1 MSEPGQRK
9 LVLASGSSSRRR
21 LLEAAG
27 LTFRVVPPDVDETA
41 LKGTLLAQ
49 TPKPSAATVAETLA
63 RAKCEAVSGRIAGAV
78 VIGADQVLAL
88 DEELFDKPPD
98 VAAARAQLLRLRGTT
113 HHLLTAV
120 ALAQEGRTVWQCMET
135 ATLTLRS
142 FSPMALDRYLAVA
155 GDRVTRSVGAYEI
168 EGPAIQLFERIEG
181 DYFTILGL
189 PLLPLLAALRQ
200 HAPETL
206 SQ

>member
-1 MSEPGQRK
+1 MNELGQRE

-41 LKGTLLAQ
+41 LKKSLLARA
-49 TPKPSAATVAETLA
+49 PRPGAGAVAEALA
-63 RAKCEAVSGRIAGAV
+63 RAKCEAVSRRIPDAV

-98 VAAARAQLLRLRGTT
+98 VAAARTQLMRLRGKT
-113 HHLLTAV
+113 HRLLTAV
-120 ALAQEGRTVWQCMET
+120 AIALEGRSVWQCMET
-135 ATLTLRS
+135 AALTLRA
-142 FSPMALDRYLAVA
+142 FSPETLDRYLAMA

-189 PLLPLLAALRQ
+189 PLLPLLSELR
-200 HAPETL
+200 ARGAIDA
-206 SQ
+206 

>member
-1 MSEPGQRK
+1 M
-9 LVLASGSSSRRR
+9 
-21 LLEAAG
+21 
-27 LTFRVVPPDVDETA
+27 PD
-41 LKGTLLAQ
+41 
-49 TPKPSAATVAETLA
+49 
-63 RAKCEAVSGRIAGAV
+63 AV

-189 PLLPLLAALRQ
+189 PLLPLLAELR
-200 HAPETL
+200 ARGAIDV
-206 SQ
+206 

>member
-98 VAAARAQLLRLRGTT
+98 VAAA
-113 HHLLTAV
+113 
-120 ALAQEGRTVWQCMET
+120 
-135 ATLTLRS
+135 
-142 FSPMALDRYLAVA
+142 
-155 GDRVTRSVGAYEI
+155 
-168 EGPAIQLFERIEG
+168 
-181 DYFTILGL
+181 
-189 PLLPLLAALRQ
+189 
-200 HAPETL
+200 L
-206 SQ
+206 SLIHI

>member
-1 MSEPGQRK
+1 

-41 LKGTLLAQ
+41 LKRTLLAQ

-63 RAKCEAVSGRIAGAV
+63 RAKCEAVSRRIPDAV

-113 HHLLTAV
+113 HRLLTAV
-120 ALAQEGRTVWQCMET
+120 ALAQEGRTVWECMET

-155 GDRVTRSVGAYEI
+155 GDRVMRSVGAYEI

-189 PLLPLLAALRQ
+189 PLLPLLAELR
-200 HAPETL
+200 ARGAIDV
-206 SQ
+206 

>member
-41 LKGTLLAQ
+41 LKRTLLAQ

-63 RAKCEAVSGRIAGAV
+63 RAKCEAMSGRIAGAV

-113 HHLLTAV
+113 HRLLTAV
-120 ALAQEGRTVWQCMET
+120 ALAQEGRTVWECMET

-142 FSPMALDRYLAVA
+142 FSAMALDRYLAVA

-189 PLLPLLAALRQ
+189 PLLPLLAELR
-200 HAPETL
+200 ARGAIDV
-206 SQ
+206 

>member
-21 LLEAAG
+21 RRGAAG

-135 ATLTLRS
+135 ATLTLRN

-189 PLLPLLAALRQ
+189 PLLPLLAELR
-200 HAPETL
+200 ARGAIDV
-206 SQ
+206 

>member
-1 MSEPGQRK
+1 M
-9 LVLASGSSSRRR
+9 SRRI
-21 LLEAAG
+21 
-27 LTFRVVPPDVDETA
+27 PD
-41 LKGTLLAQ
+41 
-49 TPKPSAATVAETLA
+49 
-63 RAKCEAVSGRIAGAV
+63 AV

-113 HHLLTAV
+113 HRLLTAV

-189 PLLPLLAALRQ
+189 PLLPLLAELR
-200 HAPETL
+200 ARGAIDV
-206 SQ
+206 

>member
-189 PLLPLLAALRQ
+189 PLLPLLAELR
-200 HAPETL
+200 ARGAIDV
-206 SQ
+206 

>member
-1 MSEPGQRK
+1 
-9 LVLASGSSSRRR
+9 
-21 LLEAAG
+21 
-27 LTFRVVPPDVDETA
+27 
-41 LKGTLLAQ
+41 
-49 TPKPSAATVAETLA
+49 VAETLA
-63 RAKCEAVSGRIAGAV
+63 RAKCEAVSRRIPDAV

-113 HHLLTAV
+113 HRLLTAV
-120 ALAQEGRTVWQCMET
+120 ALAQEGRTVWECMET

-155 GDRVTRSVGAYEI
+155 GDRVMRSVGAYEI

-189 PLLPLLAALRQ
+189 PLLPLLAELR
-200 HAPETL
+200 ARGAIDV
-206 SQ
+206 

>member
-1 MSEPGQRK
+1 MSELGQRK

-27 LTFRVVPPDVDETA
+27 LTFRVVPPDVDETS
-41 LKGTLLAQ
+41 LKTDLLAQ
-49 TPKPSAATVAETLA
+49 APRPGAGAVAETLA
-63 RAKCEAVSGRIAGAV
+63 RAKCEAVSGRIPGAV

-88 DEELFDKPPD
+88 GEELFDKPPD

-113 HHLLTAV
+113 HRLLTAV

-168 EGPAIQLFERIEG
+168 EGPAIRLFERIEG

-189 PLLPLLAALRQ
+189 PLLPLLAELR
-200 HAPETL
+200 ARGAIDV
-206 SQ
+206 

>member
-1 MSEPGQRK
+1 

-168 EGPAIQLFERIEG
+168 EGPAIRLFERIEG

-189 PLLPLLAALRQ
+189 PLLPLLAELR
-200 HAPETL
+200 ARGAIDV
-206 SQ
+206 

>member
-98 VAAARAQLLRLRGTT
+98 VAAARAQLLRLRGMT
-113 HHLLTAV
+113 HNLLTAV

-181 DYFTILGL
+181 DYFTVLGL
-189 PLLPLLAALRQ
+189 PLLPLLAELR
-200 HAPETL
+200 ARGAIDV
-206 SQ
+206 

>member
-135 ATLTLRS
+135 ATLTLRN

-189 PLLPLLAALRQ
+189 PLLPLLAELR
-200 HAPETL
+200 ARGAIDV
-206 SQ
+206 

>member
-1 MSEPGQRK
+1 

-189 PLLPLLAALRQ
+189 PLLPLLAELR
-200 HAPETL
+200 ARGAIDV
-206 SQ
+206 